1 MQIKCHEMVKHNVTH
16 GQSGKWRYLLSNAHI
31 NMLAEIQKVKI
42 KYKLQN
48 SRKIQL
54 TIKIFKF

>member
-1 MQIKCHEMVKHNVTH
+1 MQIKCHEMIKYNATH
-16 GQSGKWRYLLSNAHI
+16 GQAGKWRYLLSNVHI

-42 KYKLQN
+42 KYKLQY

-54 TIKIFKF
+54 TIKF